1 MKKTLSILIMSLLAS
16 SAWAMPKHVEV
27 WFLSIDRGA
36 FIEQLLPGVRYSKMT
51 ASLQCQKMGEYCF
64 DPQVGLYKPDSEKS
78 VHQTAVDHSA
88 VENKAKYD
96 FLPVAKSLDRNMI
109 DCDKKSMWDIFC
121 GKADGTAGPVSTKL
135 ELWID
140 TSSTMRQVD
149 FPGLEKMCSRESFLE
164 KVNILCPLNQ
174 KMKVYMF
181 DTSKK
186 ELGSFDRVC
195 LNSGLNDY
203 KRMMRDIKASNVD
216 HLIVITD
223 IYEAAEEYINFVEMN
238 GGSIKGIDKPM
249 YARDLK
255 SEVSR
260 IQGMCK

>member
-1 MKKTLSILIMSLLAS
+1 MLKRLIILCMFLLVS
-16 SAWAMPKHVEV
+16 NSWAMPKHVEV

-36 FIEQLLPGVRYSKMT
+36 FIDDLLPSTEYSKKT
-51 ASLQCQKMGEYCF
+51 AALQCQQMGEYCF
-64 DPQVGLYKPDSEKS
+64 DPQVGLYKPDEKKAAYD
-78 VHQTAVDHSA
+78 TAVDHTA

-96 FLPVAKSLDRNMI
+96 FLPSAKSLDRNMI

-121 GKADGTAGPVSTKL
+121 GKADGSSGSVSTKL

-164 KVNILCPLNQ
+164 KMNILCPLNQ

-186 ELGSFDRVC
+186 ELGRFDRVC

-203 KRMMRDIKASNVD
+203 KRMMRDIKASNVE

-223 IYEAAEEYINFVEMN
+223 IYEAAEEYTNFIEMN
-238 GGSIKGIDKPM
+238 GGTIRGIDKPM
-249 YARDLK
+249 YARDL
-255 SEVSR
+255 SAQVSR
-260 IQGMCK
+260 VQGMCK